1 MKAEILAN
9 MQTRCVGHYLIDIPL
24 VFENIINNEI
34 FIGDA
39 KIDTKRMNLSAFEQ
53 RIEMREQKLRTTK
66 TADTKDL
73 PFLKKAYHL
82 QGNLYGVIFDRNHS
96 VSEPGFPRVL
106 EAHLYDN
113 GVAFIIEMKFTE
125 ISDDKY
131 SYSRNLYIK
140 SGLNQSQY
148 KILSQTLDKMQRLIA
163 RISGRKDTDIPTEA
177 GICIPDGF
185 IASHDNDNENMMFV
199 YQGNQDDHF
208 TFSIRIVN
216 DFKGEDALLECISEI
231 ERDWFVNYGRII
243 RKREREINGIHG
255 EELLAVGVQSLDNN
269 PRYQF
274 DFIANDM
281 VLDNKKVC
289 VVIMLMNYQL
299 PATPYTEDEL
309 IAFWDAITKTFR
321 RRPDAFEQR

>member
-1 MKAEILAN
+1 MKTEILAN
-9 MQTRCVGHYLIDIPL
+9 MQTRCVGRYLIDIPL

-39 KIDTKRMNLSAFEQ
+39 KIETKRMHLSAFEQ
-53 RIEMREQKLRTTK
+53 RIEIREQKLRTTK
-66 TADTKDL
+66 TADLKDL
-73 PFLKKAYHL
+73 PFLKKIYHL
-82 QGNLYGVIFDRNHS
+82 QGNLYGVIFDRNNS
-96 VSEPGFPRVL
+96 ISEPGFTRVL

-131 SYSRNLYIK
+131 SYSMDRYIK
-140 SGLNQSQY
+140 SGLTESQY
-148 KILSQTLDKMQRLIA
+148 KMLSQTLEKMQRLIA
-163 RISGRKDTDIPTEA
+163 RISGRKDSDIPTEA

-185 IASHDNDNENMMFV
+185 IADYNNEKESIKFV
-199 YQGNQDDHF
+199 YQGNQDDNF
-208 TFSIRIVN
+208 TFSLEIIN
-216 DFKGEDALLECISEI
+216 DLKGEGILLEHMGEI

-243 RKREREINGIHG
+243 REGEREINGIHG
-255 EELLAVGVQSLDNN
+255 EELLAVGLQSFDNN

-281 VLDNKKVC
+281 MLDDKKVC

-309 IAFWDAITKTFR
+309 IMFWDAITNTFR
-321 RRPDAFEQR
+321 KRSDAFE

>member
-1 MKAEILAN
+1 MKTEILAN
-9 MQTRCVGHYLIDIPL
+9 MQTRCIGRYLIDIPL
-24 VFENIINNEI
+24 AFENIINNEI
-34 FIGDA
+34 FIDDA
-39 KIDTKRMNLSAFEQ
+39 KIETKRMHLSAFEQ
-53 RIEMREQKLRTTK
+53 RIEIREQKLRTTK
-66 TADTKDL
+66 TADPKDL
-73 PFLKKAYHL
+73 PFLKKVYHL
-82 QGNLYGVIFDRNHS
+82 QGKLYGVIFDRNNS
-96 VSEPGFPRVL
+96 VSEPGFSRIL

-113 GVAFIIEMKFTE
+113 EVAFIIEMKFME

-140 SGLNQSQY
+140 SGLNESQY
-148 KILSQTLDKMQRLIA
+148 KMFSQTLDKMQRLIA
-163 RISGRKDTDIPTEA
+163 RISGRKDSDIPIEV

-185 IASHDNDNENMMFV
+185 VADYNNEKENIKFV
-199 YQGNQDDHF
+199 YQGNQDDNF
-208 TFSIRIVN
+208 TFSLEIIN
-216 DFKGEDALLECISEI
+216 DFKGEGTLLERISAI
-231 ERDWFVNYGRII
+231 ERDWFINYGKVI

-255 EELLAVGVQSLDNN
+255 EELLAVGMQSLDNN

-281 VLDNKKVC
+281 VLDDKKIC

-321 RRPDAFEQR
+321 RGPDAFE